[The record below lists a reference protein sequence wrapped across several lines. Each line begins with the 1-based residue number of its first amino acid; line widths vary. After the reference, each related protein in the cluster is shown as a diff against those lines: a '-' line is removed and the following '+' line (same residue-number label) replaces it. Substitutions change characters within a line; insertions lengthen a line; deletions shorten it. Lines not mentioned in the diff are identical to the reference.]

1 MPAYFMGIALAV
13 RARANCRGSRVG
25 AVIARDD
32 RIVSTGYNGTPSGMT
47 NCLEGGCLRCARPE
61 RYGPGEAYDLC
72 ICVHAEQNALL
83 AAARFGIEVQ
93 GATLYTTM
101 QPCFGCAKELL
112 QARDRRHPL
121 PAPVGAG
128 GPGEAGRVPEAPRRL
143 RRERAPPPARRSGRG
158 VGREPHARTSR
169 GRRRRPPAAVAGTP
183 HLPRLVGRRPL
194 SGAPE
199 ARRAGG

>member
-1 MPAYFMGIALAV
+1 VRRARPEMPAYFMGIAIAV
-13 RARANCRGSRVG
+13 RARADCRGSRVG

-47 NCLEGGCLRCARPE
+47 NCSEGGCLRCAHPE
-61 RYGPGEAYDLC
+61 RYGPGKAYDLC

-112 QARDRRHPL
+112 QARIAGIHYLHPWEPGDPEKRDEYRKLLGAFRGNVHHL
-121 PAPVGAG
+121 PLDDPDAAWAVN
-128 GPGEAGRVPEAPRRL
+128 
-143 RRERAPPPARRSGRG
+143 RERTP
-158 VGREPHARTSR
+158 
-169 GRRRRPPAAVAGTP
+169 AVAQK
-183 HLPRLVGRRPL
+183 
-194 SGAPE
+194 
-199 ARRAGG
+199 GGHQVR